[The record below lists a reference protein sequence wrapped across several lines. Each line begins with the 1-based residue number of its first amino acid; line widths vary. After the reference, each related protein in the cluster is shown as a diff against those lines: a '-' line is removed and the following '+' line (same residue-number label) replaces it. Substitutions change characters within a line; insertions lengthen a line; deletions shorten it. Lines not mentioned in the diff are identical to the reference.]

1 MQKEKGNK
9 DKQGYI
15 DFTEVM
21 ILEKLKIV
29 SMVTINGQRMR
40 QEDMDPEVFKRLV
53 EEKIEFAMGN
63 IGFKRDKTA

>member
-1 MQKEKGNK
+1 
-9 DKQGYI
+9 
-15 DFTEVM
+15 M